1 MLFLDCTL
9 CFSRIFRQLLL
20 FLLLL
25 DDIVVSSVV
34 LPFNP
39 FSLCLSLSTVL
50 LLLWFLSLLVCPFR
64 SGSLGVALVAAR
76 TREHS
81 LARRIFPESKSCGN
95 ILGFSLAFLPFLCI
109 SVICLRPP
117 ALVHT
122 CVRFAK
128 RLQRLLHFCCFG
140 SFSFEAFVVSCSAG
154 SFSLPADRIVKVDV
168 RIPSRS
174 RW

>member
-1 MLFLDCTL
+1 MFCQGFSVVLGLYTLFLTN
-9 CFSRIFRQLLL
+9 SSSVAVVP
-20 FLLLL
+20 LLLL
-25 DDIVVSSVV
+25 DDIVVSSV
-34 LPFNP
+34 LLSLNP
-39 FSLCLSLSTVL
+39 FALCLSLSTIL

-64 SGSLGVALVAAR
+64 SGSLGVILVAAR

-81 LARRIFPESKSCGN
+81 LARRIFSESNSCGN
-95 ILGFSLAFLPFLCI
+95 ILGFSLAFLSFLCI

-128 RLQRLLHFCCFG
+128 SLQRLLHFCCFG

-154 SFSLPADRIVKVDV
+154 SLSLSLSPQIGL
-168 RIPSRS
+168 
-174 RW
+174 